1 MIDEMAEEVV
11 EQVTETAPEFIE
23 AVGGVS
29 ASVAVIGVILAAAG
43 GAAAGYFI
51 ADRRAK
57 LKYQQIA
64 DEEISE
70 MREHYYEKGL
80 ALEAE
85 KGKGDLAT
93 LVKEKGYSSSPDASR
108 PPMAVQPPKS
118 VVESEDDEA
127 DESTDDSAMAE
138 DDVEGPDGVRIR
150 HHNVFQ
156 DREVVVPHKWDLN
169 AELKRRTPDNPYVIH
184 YDERDDMDGYSQVS
198 YTYYAADDVLC
209 NENDEVV
216 DPTFERDDLVG
227 EANLERFGHGSN
239 SPEIV
244 FIRND
249 TLEMVME
256 IVKSPNSFATEV
268 HGFSHEGWERGNL
281 ERMRRQERNE
291 EH

>member
-1 MIDEMAEEVV
+1 MVDEMTEEVV
-11 EQVTETAPEFIE
+11 EQITEAAPEFIE
-23 AVGGVS
+23 AVDGIRTSFVILGV
-29 ASVAVIGVILAAAG
+29 VLAAAS

-64 DEEISE
+64 DEEIAE

-85 KGKGDLAT
+85 KGKGDLAQI
-93 LVKEKGYSSSPDASR
+93 VKDKGYVSTDDSR

-118 VVESEDDEA
+118 VVESEDDRAGEA
-127 DESTDDSAMAE
+127 PDDSAMSE
-138 DDVEGPDGVRIR
+138 DDVEGPNGVKVR
-150 HHNVFQ
+150 HHNVFN
-156 DREVVVPHKWDLN
+156 DREVVVPYEWDLN
-169 AELKRRTPDNPYVIH
+169 TELKRRTPDTPYVIH

-216 DPTFERDDLVG
+216 DPNYERDNLVG

-249 TLEMVME
+249 NLEMVME

-291 EH
+291 EY